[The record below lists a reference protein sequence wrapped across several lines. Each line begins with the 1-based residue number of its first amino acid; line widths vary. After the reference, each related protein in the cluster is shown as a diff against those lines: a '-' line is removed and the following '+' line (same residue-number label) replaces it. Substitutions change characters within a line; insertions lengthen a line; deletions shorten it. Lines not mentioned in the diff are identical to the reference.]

1 MNWIIKSAI
10 TINILKQLIAVI
22 IVSIDYSRL
31 NVPVINKEKKR
42 EKKGERKSNSRTARD
57 RKYFYPDLRKSS
69 FRASYYQPNE
79 VETRPVQ
86 RSE

>member
-10 TINILKQLIAVI
+10 TIKILKQLIAVI
-22 IVSIDYSRL
+22 IVSKDYSQL
-31 NVPVINKEKKR
+31 NLSVINRKR
-42 EKKGERKSNSRTARD
+42 ERERERKTSEPQG